1 MAKGL
6 WKFVDGSAILAKEAV
21 EDSRETK
28 LKAEQQ
34 KAFSTNVMSVSSSL
48 LYLITS
54 CCPKMLGI
62 PSRNTLSMAVWQTYC
77 SLRSNTFAKK

>member
-34 KAFSTNVMSVSSSL
+34 KEFSTNFMSVV
-48 LYLITS
+48 ITVIS
-54 CCPKMLGI
+54 YNFL
-62 PSRNTLSMAVWQTYC
+62 
-77 SLRSNTFAKK
+77 

>member
-34 KAFSTNVMSVSSSL
+34 KAFSTNVMSSSSL